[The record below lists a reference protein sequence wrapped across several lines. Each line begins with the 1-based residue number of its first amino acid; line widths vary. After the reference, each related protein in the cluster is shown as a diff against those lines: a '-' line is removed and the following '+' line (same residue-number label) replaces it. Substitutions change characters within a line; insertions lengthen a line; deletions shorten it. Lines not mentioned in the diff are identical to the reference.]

1 MRASQEVW
9 SRFVIAAYDLLRDD
23 AVIRIQIRRVT
34 LCRHQRVQ
42 PLLRQKDEPMHFRY
56 MKWDPTRHGDTRPV
70 FDQLLDL
77 FQQLLQYTAG
87 DAAEALNWLTQLDKT
102 YDLTGDQM
110 GVGDFIEELKNR
122 GYLKENES
130 GRVQIT
136 ARTER
141 SLRRR
146 SLEEIFQQLRKS
158 GRGSHKTPFAGKG
171 DERLPETRTWRFGDD
186 PHLIDITGT
195 LSNSYRRS
203 GIEDWNLAEDD
214 FEVHDT
220 DHQTNMA
227 TVLMIDLSHSM
238 ILYGEDRITP
248 ARKTA
253 MAMAELIMSQYP
265 KDSLDIVAFGNDA
278 WQVSVKDLPYLKVG
292 PYYTNT
298 RAGLQRARDIL
309 HRRKNRNKQIFMITD
324 GKPSCHVEYGRMYRN
339 AFGLDRRIINKV
351 LDEAVICRREGISIT
366 TFMIARDP
374 YLQNFVREMTE
385 SNRGRAYYASLDD
398 LGEYIF
404 EDYIRNRRKRLR

>member
-1 MRASQEVW
+1 
-9 SRFVIAAYDLLRDD
+9 
-23 AVIRIQIRRVT
+23 
-34 LCRHQRVQ
+34 
-42 PLLRQKDEPMHFRY
+42 MHFRY
-56 MKWDPTRHGDTRPV
+56 TEWDATRHGDTRPI

-87 DAAEALNWLTQLDKT
+87 DAGEALHWLTQLDEK
-102 YDLTGDQM
+102 YGLTDEDM
-110 GVGDFIEELKNR
+110 GIGDFIEELRMR
-122 GYLKENES
+122 GYLQETED
-130 GRVQIT
+130 GETQIT

-141 SLRRR
+141 ALRRR
-146 SLEEIFQQLRKS
+146 SLEEVFQQLRKS
-158 GRGSHKTPFAGKG
+158 GRGNHKTPHAGRG
-171 DERLPETRTWRFGDD
+171 DERLPETRSWRFGDD

-203 GIEDWNLAEDD
+203 GVNNWNLSEDD
-214 FEVHDT
+214 FEVHET

-238 ILYGEDRITP
+238 VLYGEDRITP

-253 MAMAELIMSQYP
+253 LAMAELIMSQYP

-278 WQVSVKDLPYLKVG
+278 WEVSVKDLPYLKVG

-298 RAGLQRARDIL
+298 RAGLQRARNIL

-339 AFGLDRRIINKV
+339 AFGLDRRIVNKV

-374 YLQNFVREMTE
+374 YLQNFVRELTE